1 MIQLRYLAIL
11 SLLAATSFAKLL
23 LAADD
28 SAHASVG
35 PSRNDVK
42 LTASIDKDT
51 AAVAEPFQLTF
62 TIKAPRGTHIE
73 WPALNQKLGDLEIR
87 HVAHIDDVPS
97 SNSTETRDWTLR
109 LTLDSIKSGDVI
121 VPPLDIRYALPSNA
135 EFQSLQSQ
143 PQHIRISSVL
153 EDRPDPTRFRDIKQT
168 VDVAIPPAPSSWLPW
183 AGETAGILVAGGLLV
198 FALKRRRAGLAPSVW
213 ALKSI
218 SDLEANSFEAANI
231 SATFDKILEIV
242 REYFEL
248 EFDVPVLP
256 RTTQEVLADAS
267 EEIALPRQTAER
279 LKWLSTLADEIKFAR
294 LSVGPKHLE
303 QAFAQSKSIIA
314 ECVEHRRAL
323 AKEAA

>member
-153 EDRPDPTRFRDIKQT
+153 EELKRQDRPT
-168 VDVAIPPAPSSWLPW
+168 
-183 AGETAGILVAGGLLV
+183 
-198 FALKRRRAGLAPSVW
+198 
-213 ALKSI
+213 
-218 SDLEANSFEAANI
+218 
-231 SATFDKILEIV
+231 
-242 REYFEL
+242 
-248 EFDVPVLP
+248 
-256 RTTQEVLADAS
+256 
-267 EEIALPRQTAER
+267 
-279 LKWLSTLADEIKFAR
+279 
-294 LSVGPKHLE
+294 
-303 QAFAQSKSIIA
+303 
-314 ECVEHRRAL
+314 
-323 AKEAA
+323 

>member
-23 LAADD
+23 FAADD
-28 SAHASVG
+28 SAPASAG

-42 LTASIDKDT
+42 LTISIDKDT
-51 AAVAEPFQLTF
+51 AAVAEPFQLTL
-62 TIKAPRGTHIE
+62 TLKAPRGTHVE

-97 SNSTETRDWTLR
+97 SDSAETRDWTLR

-121 VPPLDIRYALPSNA
+121 VPPLDVRYALSSNA
-135 EFQSLQSQ
+135 EFQSLRSQ

-168 VDVAIPPAPSSWLPW
+168 VDVAIPPAPSSWLAW
-183 AGETAGILVAGGLLV
+183 SGATVGIIVAGGLLV
-198 FALKRRRAGLAPSVW
+198 FALKRRRAGLAASVW
-213 ALKSI
+213 ALS
-218 SDLEANSFEAANI
+218 SLSELEANNSRGADVP
-231 SATFDKILEIV
+231 ATFDKILEIV

-267 EEIALPRQTAER
+267 KEIALPQQTAER
-279 LKWLSTLADEIKFAR
+279 LKWLSTVADEIKFAR
-294 LSVGPKHLE
+294 LSVGPQHLE

-314 ECVEHRRAL
+314 ECVEHRRTL